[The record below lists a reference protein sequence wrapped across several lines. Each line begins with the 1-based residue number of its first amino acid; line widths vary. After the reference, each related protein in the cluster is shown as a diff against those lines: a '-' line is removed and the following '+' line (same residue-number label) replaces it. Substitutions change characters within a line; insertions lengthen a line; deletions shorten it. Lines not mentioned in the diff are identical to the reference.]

1 MERFMIVGL
10 GNPGKKYA
18 YTRHNIGF
26 MCVDALAAR
35 YEIAV
40 DNVKFQAKF
49 GEGTIVDRR
58 VVLVKPQTYMNASGV
73 AVRGLAS
80 FYKIPPEQILLIYD
94 DLDTPVGTLR
104 IRAGGG
110 AGGQKG
116 VRSTIEHLGTENFPR
131 VRFGIGRP
139 PGKMDAAA
147 YVLQEFIKDEVPLVR
162 ETIDRAI
169 KGVEIWLAEGI
180 EMAMNRQNGT
190 AEQAA
195 AAQPKPE
202 KIVEKD
208 PEE

>member
-1 MERFMIVGL
+1 MERFLIVGL

-18 YTRHNIGF
+18 HTRHNIGF
-26 MCVDALAAR
+26 MCVDALAAK
-35 YEIAV
+35 YQIAIES
-40 DNVKFQAKF
+40 VKFQAKV
-49 GEGTIVDRR
+49 GEGIITDKR
-58 VVLVKPQTYMNASGV
+58 VVLVKPQTYMNVSGV

-80 FYKIPPEQILLIYD
+80 FYKIPSEQILLIHD

-104 IRAGGG
+104 IRTGGG

-116 VRSTIEHLGTENFPR
+116 VRSTIEHLGTEKFPR

-139 PGKMDAAA
+139 PGKMDAAV
-147 YVLQEFIKDEVPLVR
+147 YVLQEFIKEEVPLVR
-162 ETIDRAI
+162 ETVERVI
-169 KGVEIWLAEGI
+169 KAVEIWLTEGI

-195 AAQPKPE
+195 AAQPKTV
-202 KIVEKD
+202 KVEER